1 MNDHKIEL
9 KGGVIIIGSLL
20 WEDDLDKGDN
30 LRNNWRV
37 NSLDLQGKIL
47 VKLPIR
53 YGRYSNGNIYTMVF
67 SLNCEKNNKLGTGYI
82 IPFKQNT
89 IKHLDILV
97 SEARKM
103 SEAEGMKKK
112 LIGGNQNIWG
122 SMAILINKEKIENN
136 LAKEILKKWSTVFK
150 ADGGGQDNLDYRVG
164 REKLS
169 ITKNGELQIQWPRAV
184 RPQDNVKVDEFDFL
198 LATSPKPKYEAPGKI
213 KYPSATEIAK
223 SVKHDTNRHYFL
235 NNFMNN
241 ITTFQDNMILNL
253 LK

>member
-30 LRNNWRV
+30 LRNNWRI

-53 YGRYSNGNIYTMVF
+53 YGRYSKNNIYTMVF
-67 SLNCEKNNKLGTGYI
+67 SLNCEKNSKLGTGYI

-103 SEAEGMKKK
+103 SEAEGMKNRF
-112 LIGGNQNIWG
+112 IGENKDIWG
-122 SMAILINKEKIENN
+122 SMGILVNKDKIENIIFW
-136 LAKEILKKWSTVFK
+136 LSSGFL
-150 ADGGGQDNLDYRVG
+150 
-164 REKLS
+164 EK
-169 ITKNGELQIQWPRAV
+169 T
-184 RPQDNVKVDEFDFL
+184 
-198 LATSPKPKYEAPGKI
+198 
-213 KYPSATEIAK
+213 
-223 SVKHDTNRHYFL
+223 TN
-235 NNFMNN
+235 
-241 ITTFQDNMILNL
+241 II
-253 LK
+253 